1 MSPLSKKGKK
11 VLASMTKSY
20 GDADKAKRVMYA
32 SIQAGRLSGVDPTFE
47 KRRKGRQ
54 KA

>member
-32 SIQAGRLSGVDPTFE
+32 SVNAGRMSGVDPAFE
-47 KRRKGRQ
+47 KRRKS
-54 KA
+54 KK